1 MAQIGMQSRI
11 VLVPSILI
19 SMLAGCHFP
28 SSVEQKTWAAKMPV
42 SGETAAVIQQ
52 LIIKFK
58 PDTVSCDADGIARFA
73 YAIGLSLQ
81 YVRMMTGDACVVKL
95 FSDSDEQ
102 SMRAQRLLKQRPE
115 VEWAEVDAIRRH
127 F

>member
-1 MAQIGMQSRI
+1 
-11 VLVPSILI
+11 
-19 SMLAGCHFP
+19 MLAGCHFP
-28 SSVEQKTWAAKMPV
+28 SSVDQNTWAAKMPV

-73 YAIGLSLQ
+73 YAIDLSLQ

-115 VEWAEVDAIRRH
+115 VEWAEVDTIRRH